1 MNSSLYSDDV
11 SSLPTKLRQWTDVVA
26 ALYLLLTAAVVCFHR
41 AQFPGWKFYLFVHLV
56 AATGIW
62 MLRRLRLGRLS
73 GVMQFFRDWYP
84 VLLFP
89 VLYKEAERFA
99 LAFGDWRLTESIQ
112 RLEVAFFGG
121 HPSLYA
127 SSLYPWVPL
136 SEYLHFC
143 YFAYL
148 LLLPVVGGLWYF
160 NGRATGLPRAFASG
174 EHDTLQ
180 QLFFL
185 HVLSGGQSFLPLQ
198 AAGSAFSGWILLSA
212 RPFFLGAR
220 WRAGRRFPECARFG
234 LSRHLAGGV
243 AATAALGLGTGPRDS
258 RVGGCDCLWKVSL
271 RVGRAGRTSCGRR
284 RHGMLPPVPSERSCL
299 TLWSLLNR
307 LRTGQDRILPS
318 SAPPD

>member
-11 SSLPTKLRQWTDVVA
+11 SSLPTKLRRWTDAVA
-26 ALYLLLTAAVVCFHR
+26 ALYFLLTAAFVWFHH
-41 AQFPGWKFYLFVHLV
+41 AQFPGWKFYLFAHLG

-62 MLRRLRLGRLS
+62 MLRGLRLGRLS

-99 LAFGDWRLTESIQ
+99 LVFGDWRLTESIQ

-160 NGRATGLPRAFASG
+160 NGRRRDFHELLLLVST
-174 EHDTLQ
+174 TLFSSY
-180 QLFFL
+180 LFYMSYPVDSPFYL
-185 HVLSGGQSFLPLQ
+185 FKRLEAPL
-198 AAGSAFSGWILLSA
+198 ADGFFYRLAHFFSERG
-212 RPFFLGAR
+212 GAR
-220 WRAGRRFPECARFG
+220 GGAFPSAHVSVSLVIWLVAWQRQRRLAWALAPVIAGLVGATVYGRFHYV
-234 LSRHLAGGV
+234 LDVLAGLVV
-243 AATAALGLGTGPRDS
+243 AVVVTECYRQ
-258 RVGGCDCLWKVSL
+258 C
-271 RVGRAGRTSCGRR
+271 RAKDPASPYRTC
-284 RHGMLPPVPSERSCL
+284 
-299 TLWSLLNR
+299 
-307 LRTGQDRILPS
+307 
-318 SAPPD
+318 

>member
-127 SSLYPWVPL
+127 SRLYPWVPL

-160 NGRATGLPRAFASG
+160 NGRRRDFHELLLLVST
-174 EHDTLQ
+174 TLFSSYFFYMSYPVDSPFY
-180 QLFFL
+180 LFKRL
-185 HVLSGGQSFLPLQ
+185 EAPL
-198 AAGSAFSGWILLSA
+198 ADGFFYRLVHFFSG
-212 RPFFLGAR
+212 RGGAR
-220 WRAGRRFPECARFG
+220 GGAFPSAHVSVSLVIWLVAWQRQRRLAWALAPVIAGLVGATVYGRFHYV
-234 LSRHLAGGV
+234 LDVLAGLLV
-243 AATAALGLGTGPRDS
+243 AVVVTECCRQ
-258 RVGGCDCLWKVSL
+258 C
-271 RVGRAGRTSCGRR
+271 RAKDPASPYGAC
-284 RHGMLPPVPSERSCL
+284 
-299 TLWSLLNR
+299 
-307 LRTGQDRILPS
+307 
-318 SAPPD
+318 